1 MQCPS
6 CGKTGFVNV
15 GGKRYCS
22 SCGAKLADQGAPRAM
37 SDIKPNRVA
46 PPKPEA
52 STVAITSVPSSSS
65 TVLSANNVP
74 KAAGQFH
81 GSPSAGSAKVL
92 DLRAAPATPPK
103 PNPVPVASVTD
114 TTPNVS
120 DEEPVAI
127 SVTPPAA
134 VFPQPTV
141 VNDTPTPI
149 APEMPE
155 PVEAAAATPLPPSSG
170 VHMPVVTS
178 SLSEPTITPFAGTPP
193 SPPQDLMQ
201 PAPPTPTSAPASSST
216 HPLVKRFPVH
226 PAVAETEPAASP
238 LPNDVASQVNK
249 LAEMAEKNQASDSK
263 SPDLQQALNAAKTK
277 KSPGLLKIGAAL
289 TAIAI
294 MGGFVWLQNSPK
306 LAFHAAATR
315 AGIEASLP
323 TYIPSSY
330 QQNGPAQVDQGQLTL
345 NFRSPSTQ
353 EQLSITQKRTDW
365 DSNSLR
371 ENFVSRQS
379 DKFVAV
385 SGQGL
390 TIFLY
395 NDKASWVNHG
405 IWYNVSGTSKLSRE
419 QVIKVA
425 YGL

>member
-1 MQCPS
+1 
-6 CGKTGFVNV
+6 
-15 GGKRYCS
+15 
-22 SCGAKLADQGAPRAM
+22 
-37 SDIKPNRVA
+37 
-46 PPKPEA
+46 
-52 STVAITSVPSSSS
+52 
-65 TVLSANNVP
+65 
-74 KAAGQFH
+74 
-81 GSPSAGSAKVL
+81 
-92 DLRAAPATPPK
+92 
-103 PNPVPVASVTD
+103 
-114 TTPNVS
+114 
-120 DEEPVAI
+120 
-127 SVTPPAA
+127 
-134 VFPQPTV
+134 
-141 VNDTPTPI
+141 
-149 APEMPE
+149 
-155 PVEAAAATPLPPSSG
+155 
-170 VHMPVVTS
+170 MPVVTS
-178 SLSEPTITPFAGTPP
+178 SVIEPTP
-193 SPPQDLMQ
+193 STASESILAPPQDLTQ
-201 PAPPTPTSAPASSST
+201 LTPPDPTPAPVSPST
-216 HPLVKRFPVH
+216 HPLVKRFPAH
-226 PAVAETEPAASP
+226 PAIAEPEPATSP

-249 LAEMAEKNQASDSK
+249 LADMAAQSQANESK
-263 SPDLQQALNAAKTK
+263 SPDLQKALNAAKTK
-277 KSPGLLKIGAAL
+277 KTPGLLKIGAAL
-289 TAIAI
+289 AAIAI

-306 LAFHAAATR
+306 LAFHAAAAR

-330 QQNGPAQVDQGQLTL
+330 QQNGAAQVEQGQLTL